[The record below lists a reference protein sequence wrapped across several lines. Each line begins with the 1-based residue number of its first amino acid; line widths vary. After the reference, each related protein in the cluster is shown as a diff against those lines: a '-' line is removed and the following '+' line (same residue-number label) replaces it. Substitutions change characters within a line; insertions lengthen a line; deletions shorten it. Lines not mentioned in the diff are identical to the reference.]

1 MRIHAVLATAIL
13 LLLSGPSRAAVDEVE
28 PNDTIGTANDIAG
41 PEEVNGLRTVDPQD
55 FDYFRFT
62 GLTPGEAYLVSLDN
76 IFLGFG
82 LFEEDGTLLDSIA
95 FESPLELDAT
105 ADESGEVIVGVC
117 GHAPPPGNQSVLDCT
132 ATATGAGEYV
142 LTLPEPGV
150 VPGSIA
156 ALGLLAA
163 IRRRQRFSPL

>member
-1 MRIHAVLATAIL
+1 MRTHAVLATAIL

-95 FESPLELDAT
+95 FESPLELEAT

-117 GHAPPPGNQSVLDCT
+117 GHKPEGESVLDCA
-132 ATATGAGEYV
+132 ATAEGAGEYV

-163 IRRRQRFSPL
+163 IRRRQRL